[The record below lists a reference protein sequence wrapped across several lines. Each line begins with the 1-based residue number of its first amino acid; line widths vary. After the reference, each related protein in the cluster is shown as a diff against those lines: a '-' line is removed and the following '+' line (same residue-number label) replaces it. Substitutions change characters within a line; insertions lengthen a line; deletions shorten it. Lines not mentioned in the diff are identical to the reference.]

1 MKYYILLHDWELRL
15 LESESPFEPYTYE
28 SLNHGQKFD
37 DFPKV
42 TLKFKSKQIPDC
54 IPNINGYIIFNQNII
69 SILEE
74 NRVDCIQYFG
84 VDMLNID
91 NEVMSNDY
99 KCLNILKISDALDV
113 ENSILTWSDL
123 EEGETEEDRFI
134 INILDLR
141 LRYQNIENELLFR
154 LKGCENLLVFRE
166 DLVQAI
172 VNKGCTG
179 LVFYDAE
186 GYSF

>member
-1 MKYYILLHDWELRL
+1 M
-15 LESESPFEPYTYE
+15 
-28 SLNHGQKFD
+28 
-37 DFPKV
+37 
-42 TLKFKSKQIPDC
+42 FKH
-54 IPNINGYIIFNQNII
+54 
-69 SILEE
+69 
-74 NRVDCIQYFG
+74 
-84 VDMLNID
+84 
-91 NEVMSNDY
+91 
-99 KCLNILKISDALDV
+99 LKISDALDV

-166 DLVQAI
+166 DLAQAI